1 MSMLEC
7 LAFGLYCSSSGELEN
22 DDDGVVQED
31 GAENCVDVEDV
42 GDKVDEVDSW
52 VGGEISVK
60 GVNGV
65 VVVKDSYR
73 ESKLESID
81 FVSVGT
87 VLAV

>member
-1 MSMLEC
+1 M
-7 LAFGLYCSSSGELEN
+7 
-22 DDDGVVQED
+22 VQED

-65 VVVKDSYR
+65 VVVKESYR

>member
-1 MSMLEC
+1 M
-7 LAFGLYCSSSGELEN
+7 
-22 DDDGVVQED
+22 VHED

-65 VVVKDSYR
+65 MAVK
-73 ESKLESID
+73 E
-81 FVSVGT
+81 
-87 VLAV
+87 